1 MKYQIVSSY
10 PEVSGE
16 EYDIANKMLN
26 WINESKIYNTDLDFG
41 TDVEFVPTIPDDS
54 AGTFLTPKE
63 SLPKADPIKVSKT
76 EGESTISFN
85 DPKSFVESFYNIY
98 INRGINPE
106 LAEVLSVQ
114 KLLESRKKN
123 GNGFTVLAK
132 EFNNF
137 GGIKAGKDSPDYYT
151 SETDEYINGS
161 KERITD
167 KFRKFSSIDDYL
179 DYETKYIYGD
189 MGNFNGALSGD
200 VDHYFNTILG
210 GRLKYATSPYY
221 RDTLEDLRN
230 RYFGVRN
237 VKKGGILKLQQAGSI
252 IPDFSKM
259 HYTNNG
265 SDIDYETRREYD
277 MDQVSAYDDRYYD
290 IINNRVRDAEEA
302 LVRNG
307 FEYNVNFLKHL
318 LAAQSIRET
327 GWQDRMSN
335 NNYGGYLDGDNKKI
349 RYPSKEVF

>member
-63 SLPKADPIKVSKT
+63 SLPKAKPIKVPKT

-98 INRGINPE
+98 INRGISPE

-114 KLLESRKKN
+114 KLLESRRRD

-137 GGIKAGKDSPDYYT
+137 GGIKAGKSSTDYYT

-200 VDHYFNTILG
+200 VNHYFNTILG

-237 VKKGGILKLQQAGSI
+237 VKKGGILKLQQAGKF
-252 IPDFSKM
+252 IPDI
-259 HYTNNG
+259 G
-265 SDIDYETRREYD
+265 DATR
-277 MDQVSAYDDRYYD
+277 
-290 IINNRVRDAEEA
+290 I
-302 LVRNG
+302 
-307 FEYNVNFLKHL
+307 VN
-318 LAAQSIRET
+318 
-327 GWQDRMSN
+327 
-335 NNYGGYLDGDNKKI
+335 
-349 RYPSKEVF
+349 

>member
-1 MKYQIVSSY
+1 MKY
-10 PEVSGE
+10 
-16 EYDIANKMLN
+16 
-26 WINESKIYNTDLDFG
+26 
-41 TDVEFVPTIPDDS
+41 
-54 AGTFLTPKE
+54 
-63 SLPKADPIKVSKT
+63 
-76 EGESTISFN
+76 
-85 DPKSFVESFYNIY
+85 
-98 INRGINPE
+98 
-106 LAEVLSVQ
+106 
-114 KLLESRKKN
+114 
-123 GNGFTVLAK
+123 
-132 EFNNF
+132 
-137 GGIKAGKDSPDYYT
+137 
-151 SETDEYINGS
+151 
-161 KERITD
+161 
-167 KFRKFSSIDDYL
+167 IDDYL